1 MAKVRNGF
9 VTNSSSSSFIVAF
22 DDVPAT
28 AEELKDVLFPNGQER
43 ISCSYIDTCR
53 SCMEAAERVF
63 NDLAGQK
70 PNDTKAIEEAFR
82 GFEGRGDGAPK
93 YDDYIGRGMNYSSP
107 EYRKAMDA
115 YNEACEKYTKAQVR
129 RFMKDNMNR
138 QVFVFRYADD
148 GGEADLEHG
157 DLFDQVPHVRVSN
170 H

>member
-22 DDVPAT
+22 DGIPAS
-28 AEELKDVLFPNGQER
+28 AEEVKDVLFPNGQER

-63 NDLAGQK
+63 RDLAGQK

-82 GFEGRGDGAPK
+82 GVSGAGEPK
-93 YDDYIGRGMNYSSP
+93 YDDYIKRGMDYSSNV
-107 EYRKAMDA
+107 YRNAMNE
-115 YNEACEKYTKAQVR
+115 YNEACDKYTKAQVR
-129 RFMKDNMNR
+129 RFMKDNKNR